1 MKNLKILFV
10 GCGKMGSSL
19 LEGMTNADILIDK
32 IDIID
37 PNISDHTKELI
48 NINNLSHYQNIS
60 EMEEISHEIIIVA
73 TKPDSFKEVFR
84 LSLIHI

>member
-1 MKNLKILFV
+1 
-10 GCGKMGSSL
+10 MGSSL

-48 NINNLSHYQNIS
+48 KINKDRKS
-60 EMEEISHEIIIVA
+60 V
-73 TKPDSFKEVFR
+73 V
-84 LSLIHI
+84 